1 MPSTPQQGALKAL
14 RRKHRLAAGL
24 TSAQY
29 SRLPA
34 EIRERAL
41 FSACVEEGRLLEQ
54 IRKVCVGVTSGELTE
69 GQAKAKLKQWL
80 ERTDYKPEP
89 GERGTIKDL
98 SSNQRLQ
105 VIVNTNVMLADG
117 WGREAWQSERQK
129 LFPANELFRAEPR
142 NQPRNWAQRWTSAG
156 GRIRRGR
163 FLAPFGDRIWTRISR
178 FGHPY
183 HIFDYN
189 SGMHKRM
196 ISRQEAKRLGIATPT
211 KPAPRVGLNKGLA
224 SKATAR
230 WHRSTAKALQS
241 ILPGFTLGTDGVLRR
256 V

>member
-1 MPSTPQQGALKAL
+1 MPSTPQKGALTAL
-14 RRKHRLAAGL
+14 RRKHRLAVGL

-54 IRKVCVGVTSGELTE
+54 IRKVCVGVTTGELSE
-69 GQAKAKLKQWL
+69 EQAKAKLKQWL

-196 ISRQEAKRLGIATPT
+196 ISRQEAKRLGIKTPT

-230 WHRSTAKALQS
+230 WHRSTVKALQA
-241 ILPGFTLGTDGVLRR
+241 ILPGFTLGTDGVLRK